1 MKAIVVDYDSINNFF
16 TVETENRRY
25 IVFEPIGGYEVS
37 INDEIK
43 GNFDS
48 LGSEQ
53 LFNISQN
60 EYIDVVIQEIK

>member
-1 MKAIVVDYDSINNFF
+1 MKGIVVDYDSINNFF

-25 IVFEPIGGYEVS
+25 IVCEPIGGYEVS

-48 LGSEQ
+48 LGREQ

-60 EYIDVVIQEIK
+60 EYIDVVIQEIR

>member
-1 MKAIVVDYDSINNFF
+1 MKGIVVDYDSTKNYF
-16 TVETENRRY
+16 TVETENGRF
-25 IVFEPIGGYEVS
+25 IDFEPIGGYDIS

-60 EYIDVVIQEIK
+60 EYIDVVIQEIR